1 MSCIVP
7 GYPPGCRGGF
17 YWEVER
23 PRVKAEEREGFCV
36 VREPVKAVLPRD
48 ACEIINTVLGGR
60 LPGHWLFAGPPGTG
74 KSTLMELLARI
85 APYNVKRVNP
95 EELLS
100 PYVGETER
108 GFKAILEEAAANS
121 PSMIVIDEAD
131 MLLSRRSEESR
142 DASGRVAANLVRM
155 LLRFLQE
162 HHDVSVIATTN
173 KPMSEID
180 PALVRHGRFKVLY
193 FPPPDVKAAR
203 LLFELYGREP
213 PGEEELRRVITRALS
228 FSNLVEYIE
237 TGRLRRYELNPNV
250 KMIEPVGG
258 CRFRKVPNLLV
269 IAVPPP
275 ANVAYAALVAGSLGK
290 PLLLLL
296 DVDYFE
302 DIVWLSKSMGLP
314 VALPFTPR
322 VAEMSVKIVY
332 RLPRVLL
339 LGPEWRDVYRKA
351 HVIDEETARTQCA
364 DFLVERDCVELDEC
378 ISRLVEELLAS

>member
-7 GYPPGCRGGF
+7 GYPPGCKGGF

-23 PRVKAEEREGFCV
+23 PRVEVEEREGFCV

-48 ACEIINTVLGGR
+48 ACELIETVRAGR

-74 KSTLMELLARI
+74 KSTLMEILADI
-85 APYNVKRVNP
+85 APFVVKRVNP

-108 GFKAILEEAAANS
+108 GFKSILEEAAANA

-142 DASGRVAANLVRM
+142 DASSRVAANLVRM

-162 HHDVSVIATTN
+162 HQDVSVIATTN
-173 KPMSEID
+173 KPMSDID

-193 FPPPDVKAAR
+193 FPPPDVKAAM
-203 LLFELYGREP
+203 LLYELYGRTP
-213 PGEEELRRVITRALS
+213 PSEEELRRVVTRALS
-228 FSNLVEYIE
+228 FSNLVEYIT

-250 KMIEPVGG
+250 KMVEPVDG
-258 CRFRKVPNLLV
+258 CSFRRVPNLLV
-269 IAVPPP
+269 VAVPPP
-275 ANVAYAALVAGSLGK
+275 ASVAYAALVAGSLGR

-296 DVDYFE
+296 DVEYFE

-322 VAEMSVKIVY
+322 IAEASVKIVY
-332 RLPRVLL
+332 RLPRVFL

-351 HVIDEETARTQCA
+351 PVLDEDEAKRHCTE
-364 DFLVERDCVELDEC
+364 LMVKMDCVELDDC